1 MKINLGG
8 VITEQANALIGLQN
22 RAFRNGDAVK
32 EILRYVNG
40 EIIDWEDHYFNLMA
54 SMRIYRMNIPLDFTP
69 EFFQDQIN
77 LLAQANQTTSGKV
90 EFLAFRNDEA
100 DYLKATI
107 NYIVSIENSSEDWMF
122 LEHENEIDVYKDYA
136 VNTAFYSL
144 VNTYRPEENIAEIYR
159 LENDYADIILLNA
172 NKRMARSLKGNIFVL
187 NDQTIRTP
195 KKEEGVITSVLRNNF
210 IKKINKAEEF
220 KVEEAE
226 IFPFEIQKAEEVFI
240 LIDGIG
246 ILPITQNRKKIYT
259 STKTKSIF
267 NLLKS
272 N

>member
-8 VITEQANALIGLQN
+8 VITEQANAVVSTKN

-32 EILRYVNG
+32 EVLRFVNG
-40 EIIDWEDHYFNLMA
+40 EIVDWEDHYFNLMA

-69 EFFQDQIN
+69 EFFQEQIN
-77 LLAQANQTTSGKV
+77 ILAEANQTKSGKV
-90 EFLAFRNDEA
+90 EFLTFRNDEE

-107 NYIVSIENSSEDWMF
+107 NYIVSIENNDEDWMF
-122 LEHENEIDVYKDYA
+122 LENENEIDVYKDFT

-144 VNTYRPEENIAEIYR
+144 VNKYRPEENIAEIYR

-172 NKRMARSLKGNIFVL
+172 NKRMARSLKGNIFVI

-195 KKEEGVITSVLRNNF
+195 KKEEGVITSVLRTNF

-220 KVEEAE
+220 TVEEVD

-240 LIDGIG
+240 LIDGVG

-267 NLLKS
+267 NYLID
-272 N
+272 

>member
-8 VITEQANALIGLQN
+8 VITEQADAVISINN
-22 RAFRNGDAVK
+22 SAFRNGDAVK
-32 EILRYVNG
+32 EVLRFVNG

-77 LLAQANQTTSGKV
+77 SLAEANQTKSGKV
-90 EFLAFRNDEA
+90 TFFAFRNDDV
-100 DYLKATI
+100 DYLKASI
-107 NYIVSIENSSEDWMF
+107 NYLVSIDNSENNWEF
-122 LEHENEIDVYKDYA
+122 LTGENEIDVYKDFA

-144 VNTYRPEENIAEIYR
+144 VNTFRPEENIAEIYR
-159 LENDYADIILLNA
+159 LENGYEDIILLNA
-172 NKRMARSLKGNIFVL
+172 NKRMARSLKGNIFVI

-195 KKEEGVITSVLRNNF
+195 KKEEGVITSVLRTNF
-210 IKKINKAEEF
+210 IKKINDSENF
-220 KVEEAE
+220 KVEEAD

-259 STKTKSIF
+259 TDKTKSVF
-267 NLLKS
+267 NYL
-272 N
+272 

>member
-8 VITEQANALIGLQN
+8 IIVNEKDALIHIEN
-22 RAFRNGDAVK
+22 KAFRNGDAVK
-32 EILRYVNG
+32 EILRFVDG

-77 LLAQANQTTSGKV
+77 LLVKENQTKSGKV
-90 EFLAFRNDEA
+90 EFFVFRNDDKDFLNA
-100 DYLKATI
+100 SI
-107 NYIVSIENSSEDWMF
+107 NFTVTIENSNNNWEF
-122 LEHENEIDVYKDYA
+122 LNSENEIDVYKDYT
-136 VNTAFYSL
+136 VNTSFYSL
-144 VNTYRPEENIAEIYR
+144 VNTQKPEENIAEIYR

-172 NKRMARSLKGNIFVL
+172 NKRMARSLKGNIFVI
-187 NDQTIRTP
+187 NDTTIRTP

-210 IKKINKAEEF
+210 ITKVNKAEEF
-220 KVEEAE
+220 KIEEVD

-246 ILPITQNRKKIYT
+246 IMPITKNRKKEYSIE
-259 STKTKSIF
+259 KTQLIF
-267 NLLKS
+267 NSL
-272 N
+272 

>member
-8 VITEQANALIGLQN
+8 VIIDQANAEIGIQN

-32 EILRYVNG
+32 EILRFVKG

-69 EFFQDQIN
+69 EFFQEQIN
-77 LLAQANQTTSGKV
+77 LLAEANQTKSGKV
-90 EFLAFRNDEA
+90 EFFVFRNVEE
-100 DYLKATI
+100 DYLKASI
-107 NYIVSIENSSEDWMF
+107 NYIISIENSEQDWEF
-122 LEHENEIDVYKDYA
+122 LQRENEIDVYKDYV

-172 NKRMARSLKGNIFVL
+172 NKKMARSLRGNIFVI
-187 NDQTIRTP
+187 NEETIRTP

-210 IKKINKAEEF
+210 ISKINQSEKF
-220 KVEEAE
+220 KVEETE
-226 IFPFEIQKAEEVFI
+226 IFPFEIQKAEEVFV

-246 ILPITQNRKKIYT
+246 ILPITKNRKKEYT
-259 STKTKSIF
+259 SDKTKSIF
-267 NLLKS
+267 NYL
-272 N
+272 

>member
-8 VITEQANALIGLQN
+8 VITEQADAVISINN
-22 RAFRNGDAVK
+22 SAFRNGDAVK
-32 EILRYVNG
+32 EVLRFVNG

-77 LLAQANQTTSGKV
+77 SLAEANHTKSGKV
-90 EFLAFRNDEA
+90 TFFAFRNDYV
-100 DYLKATI
+100 DYLKASI
-107 NYIVSIENSSEDWMF
+107 NYLVSIDNSENNWEF
-122 LEHENEIDVYKDYA
+122 LTGENEIDVYKDFA

-144 VNTYRPEENIAEIYR
+144 VNTFRPEENIAEIYR
-159 LENDYADIILLNA
+159 LENEYEDIILLNA
-172 NKRMARSLKGNIFVL
+172 NKRMARSLKGNIFVI

-195 KKEEGVITSVLRNNF
+195 KKEEGVITSVLRTNF
-210 IKKINKAEEF
+210 IKKINDSENF
-220 KVEEAE
+220 KVEEAD

-259 STKTKSIF
+259 TDKTKSVF
-267 NLLKS
+267 NYL
-272 N
+272 

>member
-8 VITEQANALIGLQN
+8 VITEQANAVVSTKN

-32 EILRYVNG
+32 EVLRFVNG
-40 EIIDWEDHYFNLMA
+40 EIVDWEDHYFNLMA

-69 EFFQDQIN
+69 EFFQEQIN
-77 LLAQANQTTSGKV
+77 ILAEANQTKSGKV
-90 EFLAFRNDEA
+90 EFLTFRNDEE

-107 NYIVSIENSSEDWMF
+107 NYIVSIENNDEDWMF
-122 LEHENEIDVYKDYA
+122 LENENEIDVYKDFT

-144 VNTYRPEENIAEIYR
+144 VNKYRPEENIAEIYR

-172 NKRMARSLKGNIFVL
+172 NKRMARSLKGNIFVI

-195 KKEEGVITSVLRNNF
+195 KKEEGVITSVLRTNF
-210 IKKINKAEEF
+210 IKKINKAQEF
-220 KVEEAE
+220 TVEEAD

-240 LIDGIG
+240 LIDGVG

-267 NLLKS
+267 NYLID
-272 N
+272 

>member
-8 VITEQANALIGLQN
+8 VIVEKANAEIGIQN

-32 EILRYVNG
+32 EILRFVNG

-69 EFFQDQIN
+69 EFFQEQIN
-77 LLAQANQTTSGKV
+77 LLAEANQSKSGKV
-90 EFLAFRNDEA
+90 EFFAFRNDEE
-100 DYLKATI
+100 DYLKASI
-107 NYIVSIENSSEDWMF
+107 NYLISIENSENDWEF
-122 LEHENEIDVYKDYA
+122 LQAENEIDVYKDYA
-136 VNTAFYSL
+136 INTAFYSL

-172 NKRMARSLKGNIFVL
+172 NKRMARSLKGHIFVV
-187 NDQTIRTP
+187 NQQTIRTP
-195 KKEEGVITSVLRNNF
+195 KKEEGVISSVLRNNF
-210 IKKINKAEEF
+210 IAKINQGEEF
-220 KVEEAE
+220 TVEEAE

-240 LIDGIG
+240 LLDGIG
-246 ILPITQNRKKIYT
+246 IMPITQNRKKIYT
-259 STKTKSIF
+259 SNKTKSIF
-267 NLLKS
+267 NYLNS